1 MWHIVFGV
9 VGAVAIGAIKYFR
22 SDEIK
27 LVASTDAY
35 KPTKNI
41 GAIAL
46 WGVPNSG
53 KSTFIKRLLG
63 KSPDEQ
69 KIQTSFTK
77 KYPNLEFESDGIT
90 YSIESI
96 YDMPGV
102 ETRKSEWLEHVNK
115 ARNSIYLINLEK
127 FFDEKDSYSRTVKQ
141 HLKELKEALD
151 KNKPKNLIVVGT
163 HLDKTKFSSS
173 NEPNNLIQQSIQF
186 ELIREIFH
194 SVWFYSV
201 NLLDDNSCIDL
212 IKSIV
217 GDIDA
222 KS

>member
-1 MWHIVFGV
+1 MWQIILAVATGV
-9 VGAVAIGAIKYFR
+9 VGGIVSYVIKPAP
-22 SDEIK
+22 EEKI
-27 LVASTDAY
+27 
-35 KPTKNI
+35 KNI
-41 GAIAL
+41 GSIAL

-53 KSTFIKRLLG
+53 KSTFVKRLLG
-63 KSPDEQ
+63 EAPSEE
-69 KIQTSFTK
+69 KIQTSSIK

-90 YSIESI
+90 YIIESI

-102 ETRKSEWLEHVNK
+102 ETRKEEWLEHVK
-115 ARNSIYLINLEK
+115 KSKNSIYLVNLEK
-127 FFDEKDSYSRTVKQ
+127 LFDERDNYSRTVRQ
-141 HLKELKEALD
+141 HLKELKDALT
-151 KNKPKNLIVVGT
+151 KGGSKNLIIVGT

-173 NEPNNLIQQSIQF
+173 NEPNNLIQNSPQF

-201 NLLDDNSCIDL
+201 NLLDDHSCIDL